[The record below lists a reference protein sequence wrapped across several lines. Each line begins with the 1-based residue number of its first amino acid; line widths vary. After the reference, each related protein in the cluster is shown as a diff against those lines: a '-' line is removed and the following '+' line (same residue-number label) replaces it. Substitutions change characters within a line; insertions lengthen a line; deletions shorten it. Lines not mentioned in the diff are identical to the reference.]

1 MIIKKFI
8 ITFFLLFFTICFFGI
23 IRTMIN
29 EQYDYFAYSSW
40 INAKAVE
47 TKQNIN
53 LLKDMSKLLC
63 WVHHPIMYQDLF
75 IPYYSLAL
83 VTIVSQ
89 IKYIDLS
96 LVLTLLYALIFYIIM
111 LKITKGNTVI
121 SFIGTLM
128 LVTMHA
134 GYPTYAVY
142 YGSLG
147 LIYMFIN
154 IYILIMISAKTRVTI
169 REFIISLIIII
180 TFNYSYYSAAYLYI
194 IVTLFMM
201 VSCILRTL
209 VIRQQI
215 CNYTNFFSLFIFSL
229 VVFVISNPGILYYH
243 PKAFDLADAFFRFL
257 YFLFQRPISDSFNF
271 TSLLDPVY
279 YEVFRILSI
288 FSRVSIMLILVT
300 FLYFIV
306 RHRYIHYI
314 IRDNNFYIIS
324 SFLFVA
330 IPFAIIYLSVG
341 FPSLH
346 LYPLTF
352 IGIPSL
358 VAYIIAFFHS
368 IVRTSYRSVLLLILS
383 YIFIL
388 MTPFFR
394 TIITTFLPYVDP
406 VHPTFIYRYSTNAI
420 YFLST
425 FLSNNKTVIFTDAE
439 LAAFAYYLLFD
450 QQTKIDRIPC
460 FSQFR
465 TDPLDIATNCKHF
478 KSFECMYFLSEYMKY
493 APINVIAAGSWGTY
507 PPLSDKIYVIINSSR
522 TIIYTDEYSVLLIP

>member
-8 ITFFLLFFTICFFGI
+8 IVFFLLFFTICFFGV

-63 WVHHPIMYQDLF
+63 WVHHPITYQDLF

-89 IKYIDLS
+89 IRYIDLS
-96 LVLTLLYALIFYIIM
+96 LVLTLLYVLIFYIIVS
-111 LKITKGNTVI
+111 KITKGNLIV

-128 LVTMHA
+128 LVTLHA
-134 GYPTYAVY
+134 GYPTYAVFY
-142 YGSLG
+142 ISLG
-147 LIYMFIN
+147 LVYMFVN
-154 IYILIMISAKTRVTI
+154 IYILILISAKTKVTI
-169 REFIISLIIII
+169 SEFIISLVLIIA
-180 TFNYSYYSAAYLYI
+180 FNYSYYSAAYLYI
-194 IVTLFMM
+194 NVTLFM
-201 VSCILRTL
+201 VVFCILRAL
-209 VIRQQI
+209 VIHRQI
-215 CNYTNFFSLFIFSL
+215 CNYMYLFSLFIFSL
-229 VVFVISNPGILYYH
+229 VVFVISNPGVLYYH
-243 PKAFDLADAFFRFL
+243 PKAFDLADAVSRFL
-257 YFLFQRPISDSFNF
+257 YLLFQRPISGSFDF
-271 TSLLDPVY
+271 TPLLHPVY

-288 FSRVSIMLILVT
+288 LSRVSIVLILVI

-314 IRDNNFYIIS
+314 IVDNYFYIIS
-324 SFLFVA
+324 SFLLA
-330 IPFAIIYLSVG
+330 TIPFVIIYLSVG

-352 IGIPSL
+352 IGIPLL
-358 VAYIIAFFHS
+358 VAYIIAFFHRV
-368 IVRTSYRSVLLLILS
+368 VRPSNRLVLLLILS

-388 MTPFFR
+388 ITPLFR

-406 VHPTFIYRYSTNAI
+406 VHPTFIYRYSSNAI
-420 YFLST
+420 CFLSK
-425 FLSNNKTVIFTDAE
+425 FLNNNKTVIFTDSK
-439 LAAFAYYLLFD
+439 LAAFAYYSLFD
-450 QQTKIDRIPC
+450 QQAKIDRIPC

-465 TDPLDIATNCKHF
+465 TDPLDTATNCKYF
-478 KSFECMYFLSEYMKY
+478 KSFECIYFLSEYMKY
-493 APINVIAAGSWGTY
+493 VPIQVMEAGSWGTS
-507 PPLSDKIYVIINSSR
+507 PPLFDKIYIIIKSSR
-522 TIIYTDEYSVLLIP
+522 IIIYTDKYSVLLIP